1 MVFYF
6 LVISMVLEGLIYWV
20 NSEFIIYYLLEFI
33 KDIVWE
39 LLGRFIINIYD
50 GKKKNIFEWY

>member
-1 MVFYF
+1 
-6 LVISMVLEGLIYWV
+6 MVLEGLIYWV
-20 NSEFIIYYLLEFI
+20 NREFIIYYLLEFI

-50 GKKKNIFEWY
+50 GKKKNIFGWY

>member
-1 MVFYF
+1 
-6 LVISMVLEGLIYWV
+6 MVLEGLIYWV

-39 LLGRFIINIYD
+39 FLGRFIINIYD
-50 GKKKNIFEWY
+50 GKKKIYLGDIKSCLFE

>member
-39 LLGRFIINIYD
+39 FLGRFIINIYD